1 MQRSL
6 IDMAQYQIVVH
17 LKTAKTLSLEI
28 PAGLLARADADRMRR
43 REFITLL
50 GSAVSLLVTAFLLI
64 AGRFAT
70 EPRT

>member
-1 MQRSL
+1 
-6 IDMAQYQIVVH
+6 MAQYQIVVH